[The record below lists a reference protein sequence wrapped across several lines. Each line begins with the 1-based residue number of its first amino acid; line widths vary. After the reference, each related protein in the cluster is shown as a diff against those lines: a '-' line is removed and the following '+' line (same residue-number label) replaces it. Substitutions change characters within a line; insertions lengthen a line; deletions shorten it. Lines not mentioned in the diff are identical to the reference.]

1 MCFLGGWPTLGRES
15 EIAGDGFGVDA
26 LRLNHFDGLVRNC
39 VNPDEGETER
49 GIPAP
54 AALFGARA
62 SCGLSELGGLARRG
76 AINGCCCVSA
86 GENEGRGGRCMLVV
100 PLLLQCRLC
109 ATGKAEN
116 KVLER
121 GHVLAMTIS

>member
-1 MCFLGGWPTLGRES
+1 MGREIVCFLGGLPTLGRES

-76 AINGCCCVSA
+76 AINGAAACPRAS
-86 GENEGRGGRCMLVV
+86 ML
-100 PLLLQCRLC
+100 LLLQCRLFP
-109 ATGKAEN
+109 TGKAE
-116 KVLER
+116 R
-121 GHVLAMTIS
+121 QATYSR

>member
-76 AINGCCCVSA
+76 AINGAVACPRAKTRVEVGDVCWSSRSFYSVDFV
-86 GENEGRGGRCMLVV
+86 GQVRGKIGY
-100 PLLLQCRLC
+100 
-109 ATGKAEN
+109 
-116 KVLER
+116 
-121 GHVLAMTIS
+121 